1 MGNLM
6 RQNPRSIAKR
16 ENRKAMRLGMRNCV
30 IDRPKNAAGCAKR
43 IEALTMCVS
52 S

>member
-1 MGNLM
+1 
-6 RQNPRSIAKR
+6 
-16 ENRKAMRLGMRNCV
+16 MRLGTRNCV
-30 IDRPKNAAGCAKR
+30 IDRPENAAGCAKR